1 MANESDLVIEVK
13 GLKTQLGGHW
23 VHKGLDMSVKKGEIY
38 AIVGG
43 SGCGKTTLLR
53 QILMLDK
60 PTAGEIKVF
69 DTDILHCSWWKAE
82 QIRRRWGMMFQSC
95 ALFGSLTVLENICF
109 PIRQHAKLDPKLVE
123 EIARLK
129 INLVGLE
136 ADAANKYPLQLSG
149 GMQKRAALARA
160 IALDPELL
168 FLDEPS
174 SGLDPESA
182 NELDELVQKLQDTL
196 GLTIVMVTHDLDTL
210 WSITDRVAFLAE
222 GKVMAAGPIQELI
235 KNTNPV
241 IQEYFSGP
249 RGRAARAAW
258 TQK

>member
-1 MANESDLVIEVK
+1 MTTETVIEVK
-13 GLKTQLGGHW
+13 GLKTYLGDQW
-23 VHKGLDMSVKKGEIY
+23 VHKGIDMTVKKGEIY

-43 SGCGKTTLLR
+43 SGSGKTTLLR
-53 QILMLDK
+53 QILMLNK
-60 PTAGEIKVF
+60 PSKGDIKVF
-69 DTDILHCSWWKAE
+69 GTDIVHCSWKVAE
-82 QIRRRWGMMFQSC
+82 EIRQRWGMMFQSC
-95 ALFGSLTVLENICF
+95 ALFGSLTVLENVSF
-109 PIRQHAKLDPKLVE
+109 PLKEHADLNIKLIE

-129 INLVGLE
+129 ISLVGLG
-136 ADAANKYPLQLSG
+136 ADAVHKYPLELSG

-182 NELDELVQKLQDTL
+182 NELDNLIQKLQETL

-210 WSITDRVAFLAE
+210 WSITDRVAFLAK
-222 GKVMAAGPIQELI
+222 GKLLAEQPIQELV
-235 KNTNPV
+235 KNPDPI
-241 IQEYFSGP
+241 IQDYFSGP
-249 RGRAARAAW
+249 RGRAARDAW